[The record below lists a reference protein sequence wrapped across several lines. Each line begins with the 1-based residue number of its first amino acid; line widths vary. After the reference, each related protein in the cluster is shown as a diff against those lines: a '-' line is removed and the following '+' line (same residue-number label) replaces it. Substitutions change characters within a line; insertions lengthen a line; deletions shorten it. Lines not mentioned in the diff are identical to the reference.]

1 MTYYNSSYG
10 YQPNYG
16 MQYPYG
22 AQQFLQGQEWL
33 IIQYI
38 PLILSKLTRSRIPG
52 MIRPYYVHT
61 PTCYVYEYPVVTG
74 MPLGMYSMA
83 NGILNLNSTA
93 GFNSNF
99 FGNSGFGA
107 GYISRPVETP
117 YSAAAL
123 ALQGGKYPVTTMA
136 VPNEMAYPAIPYYG
150 VSDYNNGFG
159 MRYGMYGQR
168 GSLI

>member
-1 MTYYNSSYG
+1 MADNSVRS
-10 YQPNYG
+10 PL
-16 MQYPYG
+16 YPLK
-22 AQQFLQGQEWL
+22 AN
-33 IIQYI
+33 
-38 PLILSKLTRSRIPG
+38 RARVPG
-52 MIRPYYVHT
+52 VIRPYYVHT
-61 PTCYVYEYPVVTG
+61 PTSYVYEYPTVTG

-93 GFNSNF
+93 GFNSNI
-99 FGNSGFGA
+99 FGNPCGFGA
-107 GYISRPVETP
+107 GYLSRPVETP

-136 VPNEMAYPAIPYYG
+136 VPNELAYPGIQYYG

-168 GSLI
+168 GLLM